1 MANNPLNQ
9 DLRLSLIISVA
20 LALQILTFPTFFF
33 LNPFMNSLSI
43 LLTVAQISTVVGW
56 IVILIV
62 PPVLVALRKRVGKHF
77 TLYLSIAALVWPAAL
92 LLVRFA
98 VLSLT
103 GDPAINY
110 LFNYPIFIFS
120 DIIVPVI
127 YWRMARR

>member
-1 MANNPLNQ
+1 MAKTAANP
-9 DLRLSLIISVA
+9 DLQLSTIISGV
-20 LALQILTFPTFFF
+20 LALQILTFPNFFF
-33 LNPFMNSLSI
+33 LNPFSNSLSTF
-43 LLTVAQISTVVGW
+43 LTVAQIATMVGW
-56 IVILIV
+56 IVLLIA
-62 PPVLVALRKRVGKHF
+62 PPLLVALRQRVGERYR
-77 TLYLSIAALVWPAAL
+77 LYLSIAALLWPAAL

-120 DIIVPVI
+120 DIAVPII

>member
-1 MANNPLNQ
+1 LNQ
-9 DLRLSLIISVA
+9 DLRLSLVISVA

-33 LNPFMNSLSI
+33 LNPFSNSLSVF
-43 LLTVAQISTVVGW
+43 LTVAQIATVVGW
-56 IVILIV
+56 IVILVV
-62 PPVLVALRKRVGKHF
+62 PPVLVALRKRLGKYF
-77 TLYLSIAALVWPAAL
+77 TVYLSIAALVWPAAL
-92 LLVRFA
+92 LIVRFA

-120 DIIVPVI
+120 DIVVPVI

>member
-1 MANNPLNQ
+1 MAINPLNQ
-9 DLRLSLIISVA
+9 DLRLSLVISVA

-33 LNPFMNSLSI
+33 LNPFSNSLSVF
-43 LLTVAQISTVVGW
+43 LTVAQIATVVGW
-56 IVILIV
+56 IVILLV
-62 PPVLVALRKRVGKHF
+62 PPVLVALRKRLGKYF
-77 TLYLSIAALVWPAAL
+77 TVYLSIAALVWPAAL
-92 LLVRFA
+92 LIVRFA

-120 DIIVPVI
+120 DIVVPVI

>member
-1 MANNPLNQ
+1 MAKSAIHSNLQ
-9 DLRLSLIISVA
+9 LSLTISGV
-20 LALQILTFPTFFF
+20 LLLQILTFPTFFF
-33 LNPFMNSLSI
+33 LNPFANSLS
-43 LLTVAQISTVVGW
+43 LFLTVAQVATMVGW
-56 IVILIV
+56 IVLV
-62 PPVLVALRKRVGKHF
+62 LAPPVLIALRERVGKRF

-98 VLSLT
+98 VLGLT

-120 DIIVPVI
+120 DIAVPII